1 MTYDLTMGNEALCRV
16 TYDGMSGE
24 AKALLETDELVVRA
38 PFRLKVPF
46 AEATDVEADGG
57 ALKLRWKSRQLRLD
71 LGEQAAKWAEK
82 IRNPKSVVQKL
93 GIKPG
98 QKISIVGKLDAGFLK
113 DLTRTG
119 AEISPRLSSDSDIIF
134 FAADANSELRRLR
147 ELKNSL
153 VSNGAIWVV
162 RPKGTAAITDA
173 HVIAAGKAAGL
184 VDTKV
189 VRFSTTHTAEKLV
202 IPVTKRK

>member
-1 MTYDLTMGNEALCRV
+1 MGNEALCRV
-16 TYDGMSGE
+16 TYDGTSRE
-24 AKALLETDELVVRA
+24 AKALLETEELVVRA
-38 PFRLKVPF
+38 PFRLNVPF
-46 AEATDVEADGG
+46 VEAADVEADGG
-57 ALKLRWKSRQLRLD
+57 ALKLRWKSHQLRLD
-71 LGEQAAKWAEK
+71 LGEQAPKWAEK

-98 QKISIVGKLDAGFLK
+98 QKISVVGTLDAGFLK
-113 DLTRTG
+113 DLARTG
-119 AEISPRLSSDSDIIF
+119 AKISPRLRNESDIIF
-134 FAADANSELRRLR
+134 FAADAKEALARLHL
-147 ELKNSL
+147 LKNSL

-202 IPVTKRK
+202 IPITKRK

>member
-1 MTYDLTMGNEALCRV
+1 MGNEALCRV
-16 TYDGMSGE
+16 TYDGTSGE
-24 AKALLETDELVVRA
+24 AKALLETEELVVRA
-38 PFRLKVPF
+38 PFRLKIPF
-46 AEATDVEADGG
+46 AEAADVEADGG
-57 ALKLRWKSRQLRLD
+57 ALTLRWKSHQLRLD
-71 LGEQAAKWAEK
+71 LGEPAAKWAEK
-82 IRNPKSVVQKL
+82 IRNPKSVVQKI

-98 QKISIVGKLDAGFLK
+98 QKISIVGKLDAGFLQ
-113 DLTRTG
+113 DLAKTG
-119 AEISPRLSSDSDIIF
+119 AEISPRLRNDSDIIF
-134 FAADANSELRRLR
+134 FAADANEELTRLR
-147 ELKNSL
+147 ALKHSL

-173 HVIAAGKAAGL
+173 DVIAAGRAAGL